1 MLCIA
6 EGFQVTD
13 LPLQPT
19 KLLKTKNVDLTL
31 RCLLTDQHEQFNR
44 NSSVSWWLK
53 KVYKG
58 PCWNQPD
65 ESEWVEIPCDGPC
78 KPSLDLDDERAS
90 NGFYLCRISPY
101 RVDDFTTLEIEV
113 TKTFEVRII
122 GECHAFP

>member
-13 LPLQPT
+13 LPSQPT

-44 NSSVSWWLK
+44 HSSVSWWLK
-53 KVYKG
+53 KIYKG

-65 ESEWVEIPCDGPC
+65 DEWLEIPCDGPC
-78 KPSLDLDDERAS
+78 KLSLDLNDDSAS
-90 NGFYLCRISPY
+90 NGFYLCRIKPY
-101 RVDDFTTLEIEV
+101 RVDNFTQLDIEV

-122 GECHAFP
+122 GEFHGFL